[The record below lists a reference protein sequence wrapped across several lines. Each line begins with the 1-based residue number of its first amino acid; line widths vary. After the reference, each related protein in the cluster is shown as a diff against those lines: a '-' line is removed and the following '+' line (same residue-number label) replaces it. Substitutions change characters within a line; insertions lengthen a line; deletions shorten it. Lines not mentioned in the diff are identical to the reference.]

1 MSGNPGMTT
10 GDNHDE
16 AAQNRRHTFP
26 TVVTRQAVPQR
37 THPDRR
43 RQTVTEPRS
52 CNTQHGN
59 REARRHRVFTKR
71 RAVARRAGAA
81 RPCAA
86 AANPAT
92 SPIA

>member
-1 MSGNPGMTT
+1 MTT
-10 GDNHDE
+10 GDNHE
-16 AAQNRRHTFP
+16 KRPQNRRQTFP
-26 TVVTRQAVPQR
+26 TVVTPAGSTATYP
-37 THPDRR
+37 PDRR

-52 CNTQHGN
+52 GNTQHGN
-59 REARRHRVFTKR
+59 REARRHRVFTER

-86 AANPAT
+86 AANPT